1 MKPDEEV
8 KKIECPKDGHVVT
21 LGVEESIYFEFH
33 RHGSVG
39 EIMEFEIKDESVLTH
54 LRTETEYIHPEKMK
68 YHDWTGGDAE
78 KGKWFFKTIGTGTTS
93 LVVSKIFRG
102 TLESKCTVQIVVE

>member
-1 MKPDEEV
+1 
-8 KKIECPKDGHVVT
+8 
-21 LGVEESIYFEFH
+21 
-33 RHGSVG
+33 
-39 EIMEFEIKDESVLTH
+39 
-54 LRTETEYIHPEKMK
+54 MK